1 MIPLIFFCFKRHK
14 RDHDSIVYSSMNRNK
29 IVILFW
35 LLKFFILLLFLIII
49 FLFFINNFYYKE
61 ILNTIL

>member
-1 MIPLIFFCFKRHK
+1 MIPLIFFVLNVK

-49 FLFFINNFYYKE
+49 FLFFINNF
-61 ILNTIL
+61 IVFPLIS